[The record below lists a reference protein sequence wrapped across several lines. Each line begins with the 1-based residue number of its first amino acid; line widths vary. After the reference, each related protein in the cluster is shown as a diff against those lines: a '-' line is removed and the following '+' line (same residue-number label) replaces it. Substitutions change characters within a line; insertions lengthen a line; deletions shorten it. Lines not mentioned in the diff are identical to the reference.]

1 MKIHFQNYAAFID
14 KKLKTGS
21 RLIEIGSNDGT
32 FLKNFNSNKINSF
45 GFEPSSNVANV
56 GRKNAVKTI
65 NAFFNFKNASKLKK
79 LKKNTDIICAANAIC
94 HFLFMKNP
102 TLDQCLKKLLM
113 TKSMMSI
120 YLCFL
125 SAL

>member
-1 MKIHFQNYAAFID
+1 MFNKNYPFF
-14 KKLKTGS
+14 TGS
-21 RLIEIGSNDGT
+21 SIGMISHFKKYANWIKKNYFKNVKNLIEIGSNDGT

-79 LKKNTDIICAANAIC
+79 LKK
-94 HFLFMKNP
+94 
-102 TLDQCLKKLLM
+102 TL
-113 TKSMMSI
+113 I
-120 YLCFL
+120 
-125 SAL
+125 